1 MEFCITS
8 IGVAIAVSVVAA
20 LMSES
25 VNWYLI
31 YRHEDYKKL
40 VKDTLTQ
47 QELVEKLKE
56 KQMYKAGTQGLTQQ
70 KVT

>member
-1 MEFCITS
+1 MELSLPS
-8 IGVAIAVSVVAA
+8 IGIAIAVSVVSA
-20 LMSES
+20 LASES

-40 VKDTLTQ
+40 VKDTLNQ
-47 QELVEKLKE
+47 QELVDQMKE

-70 KVT
+70 KVN